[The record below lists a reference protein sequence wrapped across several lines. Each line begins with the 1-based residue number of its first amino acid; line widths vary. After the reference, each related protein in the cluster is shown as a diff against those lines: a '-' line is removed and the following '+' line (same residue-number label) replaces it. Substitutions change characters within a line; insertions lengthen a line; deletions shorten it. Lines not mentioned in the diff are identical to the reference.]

1 MSYQTIT
8 RSIDIDH
15 DREIPAV
22 RERLGRGD
30 LSASILGMLSAIGV
44 LTLIGAAAAAAG
56 NTIDYQLNLIDGQ
69 GALDELSSVGV
80 LVALGAVFVS
90 FLIGGLAS
98 GRMARYD
105 GGLNGMGTALWMLL
119 LITVFAALG
128 SFVATEFNILTD
140 AGLPNWIAQIDSEDA
155 TLAAVVVGIASIA
168 LMFVAGYIGGRLG
181 EMYHRRLD
189 IALIDPA
196 TAERVV
202 VREV

>member
-1 MSYQTIT
+1 MTYPTIT
-8 RSIDIDH
+8 RSINHDH
-15 DREIPAV
+15 EISPV
-22 RERLGRGD
+22 RERLGTGD
-30 LSASILGMLSAIGV
+30 LSASILGMLTAIGV
-44 LTLIGAAAAAAG
+44 LALIGAAAAAAS

-90 FLIGGLAS
+90 FLVGGLAS

-128 SFVATEFNILTD
+128 AFVAAEFNILTD
-140 AGLPNWIAQIDSEDA
+140 SGLPNWIAQIDSENA
-155 TLAAVVVGIASIA
+155 TLAAVVVGIASIV

-189 IALIDPA
+189 IAMIDVA

>member
-1 MSYQTIT
+1 MSYPTIT
-8 RSIDIDH
+8 RSIDIGH
-15 DREIPAV
+15 DREISAV

-30 LSASILGMLSAIGV
+30 LSASILGMLAAIGV
-44 LTLIGAAAAAAG
+44 LALIGAAAAAAS
-56 NTIDYQLNLIDGQ
+56 NTIDYQLNLMDGQ

-90 FLIGGLAS
+90 FLVGGLAS

-128 SFVATEFNILTD
+128 EFVAAEFNILTD
-140 AGLPNWIAQIDSEDA
+140 SGLPNWIAQIDGENA
-155 TLAAVVVGIASIA
+155 TLAAVVVGIASIV

-189 IALIDPA
+189 IAMIDAA

>member
-1 MSYQTIT
+1 
-8 RSIDIDH
+8 
-15 DREIPAV
+15 
-22 RERLGRGD
+22 
-30 LSASILGMLSAIGV
+30 MLAAIGV
-44 LTLIGAAAAAAG
+44 LALIGAAAAAAS
-56 NTIDYQLNLIDGQ
+56 NTIDYQLNLMDGQ

-90 FLIGGLAS
+90 FLVGGLAS

-128 SFVATEFNILTD
+128 EFVAAEFNILTD
-140 AGLPNWIAQIDSEDA
+140 SGLPNWIAQIDGENA
-155 TLAAVVVGIASIA
+155 TLAAVVVGIASIV

-189 IALIDPA
+189 IAMIDAA

>member
-1 MSYQTIT
+1 MTYPTIT
-8 RSIDIDH
+8 RDIDH
-15 DREIPAV
+15 DREVSAV

-30 LSASILGMLSAIGV
+30 LSASFLGMLTALGV
-44 LTLIGAAAAAAG
+44 LSLIGAGAAAAS
-56 NTIDYQLNLIDGQ
+56 NTIAYQLNLIDGQ
-69 GALDELSSVGV
+69 GELDELSSVGV

-90 FLIGGLAS
+90 FLVGGLAA

-119 LITVFAALG
+119 LITVFAAIG
-128 SFVATEFNILTD
+128 VFVGAEFNILTD
-140 AGLPNWIAQIDSEDA
+140 SGLPNWIAQIDTEDA
-155 TLAAVVVGIASIA
+155 TLAAIVVGIASIV
-168 LMFVAGYIGGRLG
+168 LMFIAGYLGGRLG

-189 IALIDPA
+189 IAMIDAA

>member
-1 MSYQTIT
+1 MSYPTIT

-15 DREIPAV
+15 DREVSAV

-30 LSASILGMLSAIGV
+30 LSASILGMLTAIGV
-44 LTLIGAAAAAAG
+44 LALIGAAAAAAS

-69 GALDELSSVGV
+69 GALGELSSVGV

-90 FLIGGLAS
+90 FLVGGLAS

-128 SFVATEFNILTD
+128 AFVAAEFNILTES
-140 AGLPNWIAQIDSEDA
+140 GLPNWIAQIDSENA
-155 TLAAVVVGIASIA
+155 TLAAVVVGIASIV

-189 IALIDPA
+189 IAMIDAA

>member
-1 MSYQTIT
+1 MSYPTIT
-8 RSIDIDH
+8 RNIDIDH
-15 DREIPAV
+15 DREVSAV

-30 LSASILGMLSAIGV
+30 LSASILGMLTAIGV
-44 LTLIGAAAAAAG
+44 LALIGAAAAAAS

-69 GALDELSSVGV
+69 GALDEFSSIGV

-90 FLIGGLAS
+90 FLVGGLAS

-119 LITVFAALG
+119 LITVFAALEA
-128 SFVATEFNILTD
+128 FVAAEFNILTD
-140 AGLPNWIAQIDSEDA
+140 SGLPNWIAQIDSENA
-155 TLAAVVVGIASIA
+155 TLAAVVVGIASIV

-189 IALIDPA
+189 IAMIDVA